1 MKWLF
6 ILWLC
11 VCACAAEIYALN
23 TAELICL
30 DTQPETKLQ
39 DFIRGMKYIL
49 CTFIIWIFAFIVVL
63 IMSPFWVIYK
73 MFYMI
78 KDIFFNFKK

>member
-1 MKWLF
+1 MKWIF
-6 ILWLC
+6 VCWLG

-30 DTQPETKLQ
+30 DKQPETKLQ
-39 DFIRGMKYIL
+39 DFIRGTKFIL

-63 IMSPFWVIYK
+63 IMSPFWFMHK
-73 MFYMI
+73 MYFLF
-78 KDIFFNFKK
+78 KDIFFKKT